1 MTVQLEQNQQAIKL
15 NTPDNSDN
23 AFAGAAG
30 GDKHTLTIILKSEK
44 KDDFIMTVPEIAKLV
59 YSQLLAPPK
68 SLISFDNSAYGK
80 LTVVLYGCV
89 DLDKLNLTTGFQ
101 IRDGLWTKPF
111 KETKKKINIYWAP
124 ASLSN
129 QSIKEKLEK
138 FGKVHDVKNKIYKTN
153 NDDDPITAMMD
164 GVILPERE
172 SYMTVL
178 LPIPRHILVDG
189 LRVKIVYEGQIYFCE
204 NCLGSWEKCPG
215 DSAEC
220 RVQSAEYVKIALEAL
235 KAIQLQW
242 SQNA

>member
-1 MTVQLEQNQQAIKL
+1 M
-15 NTPDNSDN
+15 
-23 AFAGAAG
+23 
-30 GDKHTLTIILKSEK
+30 
-44 KDDFIMTVPEIAKLV
+44 
-59 YSQLLAPPK
+59 
-68 SLISFDNSAYGK
+68 
-80 LTVVLYGCV
+80 VLHSWM
-89 DLDKLNLTTGFQ
+89 DQDKLNLVTAFRK
-101 IRDGLWTKPF
+101 RDGLMTKPF
-111 KETKKKINIYWAP
+111 KEIIPQKKINIYSAP

-129 QSIKEKLEK
+129 QSIKENLEK

-220 RVQSAEYVKIALEAL
+220 RVQSAEDVKIAEEAL
-235 KAIQLQW
+235 KASL
-242 SQNA
+242 SVAF